1 MTTPTTIT
9 LTARADMQEPL
20 AGFVH
25 RKALPRVR
33 VRVADQCV
41 EHQFRE
47 AQRPHR
53 FTVTADI
60 DPDGED
66 VTLDFVDPEATQA
79 AVEIQ
84 SLHVNGAPMGM
95 AIYQCEYT
103 PHHTGEAMRSHLY
116 LGWPGRWRLRLSRE
130 HLRHAGF
137 GHV

>member
-25 RKALPRVR
+25 RKRLPRVR
-33 VRVADQCV
+33 VTLADKCV

-47 AQRPHR
+47 PAVPHR
-53 FTVTADI
+53 FTVTAMI
-60 DPDGED
+60 DPEGED
-66 VTLDFVDPEATQA
+66 VVLEFMDTESTQA
-79 AVEIQ
+79 AVEIR

-95 AIYQCEYT
+95 SIYQCEYM
-103 PHHTGEAMRSHLY
+103 PHHTGEVMRSHMY